1 MVLKKTAIVLALSV
15 FAAPPAGQ
23 AQDDKTQYH
32 YCFVGKPPY
41 GNPLYFSEAFGAK
54 QSVDDIDIRLA
65 FASYIAARHEPTA
78 SAGALCM
85 RYDTMREAADELNDH
100 IAKSRR
106 DGLGVAVTLW
116 RFSSR

>member
-23 AQDDKTQYH
+23 AQEDKTQYH

-54 QSVDDIDIRLA
+54 QSVDVAILLFVLLYRSHTGQQQRLN
-65 FASYIAARHEPTA
+65 H
-78 SAGALCM
+78 
-85 RYDTMREAADELNDH
+85 
-100 IAKSRR
+100 
-106 DGLGVAVTLW
+106 TLA
-116 RFSSR
+116 

>member
-1 MVLKKTAIVLALSV
+1 MLKKTAVALALIVLS
-15 FAAPPAGQ
+15 APLAGQ
-23 AQDDKTQYH
+23 AQEDKTQYH

-41 GNPLYFSEAFGAK
+41 GNPLFFSESFGAR

-65 FASYIAARHEPTA
+65 FASYVAARHEPTA

-85 RYDTMREAADELNDH
+85 RYDTLREATDALNDH

-106 DGLGVAVTLW
+106 DGLGVVTTLW
-116 RFSSR
+116 RYGR

>member
-1 MVLKKTAIVLALSV
+1 MLKKLAIALAV
-15 FAAPPAGQ
+15 TIAAAPIASQ
-23 AQDDKTQYH
+23 AQEDKTQYH

-54 QSVDDIDIRLA
+54 QSVDDITIRLA
-65 FASYIAARHEPTA
+65 FAAYVAARHEPTA

-85 RYDTMREAADELNDH
+85 RYDTMREAADELNEH

-106 DGLGVAVTLW
+106 DGRGVALTGW
-116 RFSSR
+116 RFSGR

>member
-1 MVLKKTAIVLALSV
+1 MLRKAAIALALTVLAAP
-15 FAAPPAGQ
+15 FAGK
-23 AQDDKTQYH
+23 AQEDQTRYH

-41 GNPLYFSEAFGAK
+41 GNPLFFSEAFGAK

-65 FASYIAARHEPTA
+65 FASYVAARHEPTA

-85 RYDTMREAADELNDH
+85 RYDTLREATDALNDH

-106 DGLGVAVTLW
+106 DGLGVALTLW
-116 RFSSR
+116 RFSNR

>member
-23 AQDDKTQYH
+23 AQEDKTQYH
-32 YCFVGKPPY
+32 YCFIGKPPY
-41 GNPLYFSEAFGAK
+41 SDPLFFSEAFGAK

-65 FASYIAARHEPTA
+65 FASYVAARHEPTA

-85 RYDTMREAADELNDH
+85 RYDTMREAMDALNDH
-100 IAKSRR
+100 IAERR
-106 DGLGVAVTLW
+106 RGKVGVVVTLW
-116 RFSSR
+116 RYSGR